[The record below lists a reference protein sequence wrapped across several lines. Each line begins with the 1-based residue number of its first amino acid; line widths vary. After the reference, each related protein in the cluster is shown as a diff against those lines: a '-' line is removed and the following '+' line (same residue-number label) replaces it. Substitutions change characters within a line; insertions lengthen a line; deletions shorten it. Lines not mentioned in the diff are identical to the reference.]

1 MQHQIFLVF
10 QLMFVKLKYLDSKE
24 RQKMFLQKLITS
36 LNMHTFQRGSQTW
49 NVDIALMY
57 DDTDLSA
64 IVFEKKSKTMNLF
77 CFVVCKN
84 NWMETFF

>member
-24 RQKMFLQKLITS
+24 RQNMFLQKIITS
-36 LNMHTFQRGSQTW
+36 LNMHTFQRGSQTL

-84 NWMETFF
+84 N

>member
-1 MQHQIFLVF
+1 
-10 QLMFVKLKYLDSKE
+10 
-24 RQKMFLQKLITS
+24 
-36 LNMHTFQRGSQTW
+36 MHTFQRGSQTL

-84 NWMETFF
+84 NWTETFFFKSSFLFKDKLQALCLCHLLKIL